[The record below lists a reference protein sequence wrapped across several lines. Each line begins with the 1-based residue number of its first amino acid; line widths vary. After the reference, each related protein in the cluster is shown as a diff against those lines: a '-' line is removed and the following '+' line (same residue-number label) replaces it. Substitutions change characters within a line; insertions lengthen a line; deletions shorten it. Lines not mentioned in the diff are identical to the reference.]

1 MDKRIRR
8 IAIVGGGTAG
18 WMAAAALGHFLK
30 PLGTV
35 VELIES
41 EEIGT
46 VGVGEATI
54 PPIINFIRSL
64 GMDEDEVVR
73 ASQATFKLGI
83 EFRDWTRL
91 GHSYVHP
98 FGQTGY
104 DIEGVPFFAWW
115 LRARQA
121 GRAGR
126 MQDYSLM
133 AAALAKGRFMRPG
146 QGPTSPLRGITYALH
161 FDAALFAAQLRR
173 YAEARGVS
181 RIEGKISHVG
191 LDPVNGHIDRL
202 TLENGKTIAADLYI
216 DCSGFR
222 GLLIEGALRTGY
234 DDWTRWLPCDRAVA
248 VPSQDGGDPR
258 PHTLAIAREAGWQ
271 WQIPL
276 RHRTGNGHV
285 YCSGFIS
292 DDDATEAL
300 LDRLPGAALKAPL
313 HLRFTTGRRRQ
324 TWNRNCI
331 ALGLASGF
339 LEPLESTS
347 IHLVHRGLALL
358 LNLFPDRDFEPAD
371 IEHYNRVMAS
381 EYGRI
386 RDFLMLHYVM
396 TERDDT
402 PFWRHCRNLPVPDS
416 LRERLDLFRG
426 YGRVVPDDNELFPV
440 QSWQYVMT
448 EQGVIPRGYDPMAD
462 RIDPARAD
470 ILLGELR
477 DVVGNCADHMPSHKA
492 FLDRLF
498 SSGASAFRSGFPAGF

>member
-1 MDKRIRR
+1 MTDKRIRR

-18 WMAAAALGHFLK
+18 WMAAATLGHFLK
-30 PLGTV
+30 PLGTS

-46 VGVGEATI
+46 IGVGEATI

-64 GMDEDEVVR
+64 GMDEDEVIR

-104 DIEGVPFFAWW
+104 DVEGVPFFAWW

-126 MQDYSLM
+126 LEDYSLM
-133 AAALAKGRFMRPG
+133 AQALAKGRFMCPG
-146 QGPTSPLRGITYALH
+146 QGPASPLSGITYALH
-161 FDAALFAAQLRR
+161 FDAALFAAHLRR
-173 YAEARGVS
+173 FAEARGVS
-181 RIEGKISHVG
+181 RIEGKVSHVER
-191 LDPVNGHIDRL
+191 DPERGHIGRL
-202 TLENGKTIAADLYI
+202 RLENGETVVADLYI

-222 GLLIEGALRTGY
+222 GLLIEGALKTGY

-248 VPSQDGGDPR
+248 VPSRDADGLSS
-258 PHTLAIAREAGWQ
+258 HTVAVAREAGWQ
-271 WQIPL
+271 WRIPL

-285 YCSGFIS
+285 YCSGFLS
-292 DDDATEAL
+292 DDDATQAL

-313 HLRFTTGRRRQ
+313 HLKFVTGRRRQ
-324 TWNRNCI
+324 AWNRNCI

-339 LEPLESTS
+339 LEPLESTG

-358 LNLFPDRDFEPAD
+358 LSLFPNRDFEPAD
-371 IEHYNRVMAS
+371 VARYNRVMAS
-381 EYGRI
+381 EHERI

-402 PFWRHCRNLPVPDS
+402 PFWRHCRNLPLPDS
-416 LRERLDLFRG
+416 LRERLELFQG
-426 YGRVVPDDNELFPV
+426 YGRVVQDDNELFPV
-440 QSWQYVMT
+440 QSWQYVMIG
-448 EQGVIPRGYDPMAD
+448 QGVVPRGYEPMAD
-462 RIDPARAD
+462 RIDPAHAEK
-470 ILLGELR
+470 LLDELR
-477 DVVGNCADHMPSHKA
+477 TVVGRCAEYMPPHEA
-492 FLDRLF
+492 FIDRLY
-498 SSGASAFRSGFPAGF
+498 SGL